1 VRLFLPLAEAVAF
14 DPPVL
19 RLFAAKAPPAMA
31 NTRATTE
38 ITPGMPKRLRSGE
51 NI

>member
-1 VRLFLPLAEAVAF
+1 LPLAEAVAF
-14 DPPVL
+14 EPPEL

-31 NTRATTE
+31 KTRATIE
-38 ITPGMPKRLRSGE
+38 ITPGMPKRLRNGE

>member
-1 VRLFLPLAEAVAF
+1 LPVAEEVALE
-14 DPPVL
+14 PPEL

-31 NTRATTE
+31 KTRAMIE
-38 ITPGMPKRLRSGE
+38 ITPGIPKRFRNGE